1 MFIFYIVQFYLKPYN
16 GHGGVEKMTK
26 RDKIYLSPPHMG
38 GREIEYIR
46 EAFDTNWIAP
56 LGPHVEAFERE
67 CALAAGVS
75 SALALTS
82 GTAAAHLS
90 ARLLGI
96 GPGDLF
102 FCSSLTFVAS
112 VAPLV
117 QTGGVPVF
125 IDSDPGTWNMSC
137 AALERAFRDAEASG
151 PMPKAV
157 ILVNLYGEPCD
168 MDALLPLCQKRGV
181 PVIEDAAESV
191 GSLYKG
197 RPTGSFG
204 KFGFYSFNGNKIIT
218 TSGGGMLLSD
228 DEEAIAKARFWS
240 TQARDKAP
248 WYQHSELG
256 YNFRLSNVLAGIG
269 RAQLKLLEDR
279 VARRRAIFGR
289 YRDELGGLPGV
300 SFMPESPHARSN
312 RWLTA
317 LTVDPGISGTTNL
330 RIMEALA
337 AENIESRPVWKPM
350 HLQPVFGSA
359 KFYGHDGDKSRSLFE
374 NGLCLPS
381 GSNLPDWDQALII
394 KTVRSA
400 FPGGRQGR

>member
-1 MFIFYIVQFYLKPYN
+1 LEALKMPA
-16 GHGGVEKMTK
+16 

-38 GREIEYIR
+38 GREIEYIQ

-56 LGPHVEAFERE
+56 LGPHVEAFESE
-67 CALAAGVS
+67 CAKAAGVA

-96 GPGDLF
+96 KPGDLF

-112 VAPLV
+112 VAPFV
-117 QTGGVPVF
+117 QMGGIPVF
-125 IDSDPGTWNMSC
+125 IDSDQGTWNMSP
-137 AALERAFRDAEASG
+137 AALERAFQDAETSG
-151 PMPKAV
+151 IAPKAV
-157 ILVNLYGEPCD
+157 IIVNLYGEPCD
-168 MDALLPLCQKRGV
+168 MDAILPLCQKRGV

-191 GSLYKG
+191 GSLYKK

-240 TQARDKAP
+240 TQARDKAL

-256 YNFRLSNVLAGIG
+256 YNFRMSNLLAGVG
-269 RAQLKLLEDR
+269 RAQLKLLEER

-289 YRDELGGLPGV
+289 YRDELRDLPGV
-300 SFMPESPHARSN
+300 SFMPESPLARSN
-312 RWLTA
+312 RWLTT
-317 LTVDPGISGTTNL
+317 LTVNPDISGTTNFK
-330 RIMEALA
+330 IMEALA

-350 HLQPVFGSA
+350 HLQPVFENA
-359 KFYGHDGDKSRSLFE
+359 KYYAHDGDASRRLFE
-374 NGLCLPS
+374 DGLCLPS
-381 GSNLPDWDQALII
+381 GSGLSGEDQALII
-394 KTVRSA
+394 KTIQA
-400 FPGGRQGR
+400 TFPAGR

>member
-1 MFIFYIVQFYLKPYN
+1 
-16 GHGGVEKMTK
+16 
-26 RDKIYLSPPHMG
+26 MG
-38 GREIEYIR
+38 GKEIEYIKD
-46 EAFDTNWIAP
+46 AFGTNWIAP
-56 LGPHVEAFERE
+56 LGPHVEAFEIE
-67 CALAAGVS
+67 CAQAAGVKA
-75 SALALTS
+75 ALALTS

-90 ARLLGI
+90 ARLIGI
-96 GPGDLF
+96 GPGDWF

-117 QTGGVPVF
+117 QIGGVPAF
-125 IDSDPGTWNMSC
+125 IDSDPGTWNMSPP
-137 AALERAFRDAEASG
+137 ALERAFRDVEASG
-151 PMPKAV
+151 RMPKAV
-157 ILVNLYGEPCD
+157 VIVNLYGEPCD
-168 MDALLPLCQKRGV
+168 MDAILPLCGKRGI

-191 GSLYKG
+191 GSLYRG
-197 RPTGSFG
+197 RPTGGFG

-256 YNFRLSNVLAGIG
+256 YNFRMSNILAGVG

-279 VARRRAIFGR
+279 VTRRRAIFER
-289 YRDELGGLPGV
+289 YRRELGGRPGV
-300 SFMPESPHARSN
+300 SFMPESRLARSN

-317 LTVDPGISGTTNL
+317 LVADPAISGTTNL
-330 RIMEALA
+330 KIMEALA

-350 HLQPVFGSA
+350 HLQPVFSGA
-359 KFYGHDGDKSRSLFE
+359 MYYGHDGDKSGALFE

-381 GSNLPDWDQALII
+381 GSSLSEEDQALVIR
-394 KTVRSA
+394 TVRSV
-400 FPGGRQGR
+400 FPSGR

>member
-1 MFIFYIVQFYLKPYN
+1 MAAKN
-16 GHGGVEKMTK
+16 
-26 RDKIYLSPPHMG
+26 RIYLSPPHMG
-38 GREIEYIR
+38 GKEIEYIKD
-46 EAFDTNWIAP
+46 AFGTNWIAP

-67 CALAAGVS
+67 CAQAAGVKA
-75 SALALTS
+75 ALALTS

-90 ARLLGI
+90 ARLTGI

-112 VAPLV
+112 VAPIV
-117 QTGGVPVF
+117 QIGGVPAF
-125 IDSDPGTWNMSC
+125 IDSAPDTWNMSPS
-137 AALERAFRDAEASG
+137 ALERAFRDAEASG
-151 PMPKAV
+151 RMPKAV
-157 ILVNLYGEPCD
+157 VIVNLYGEPCD
-168 MDALLPLCQKRGV
+168 MDAILPLCGKRGV

-191 GSLYKG
+191 GSLYRE
-197 RPTGSFG
+197 RPTGAFG

-256 YNFRLSNVLAGIG
+256 YNFRMSNLLAGVG

-279 VARRRAIFGR
+279 VARRRAIFER
-289 YRDELGGLPGV
+289 YSRELGGLSGV
-300 SFMPESPHARSN
+300 SFMPESHLARSN

-317 LTVDPGISGTTNL
+317 LVVDPAIAGTTNL
-330 RIMEALA
+330 KIMEALA

-350 HLQPVFGSA
+350 HLQPVFSGA
-359 KFYGHDGDKSRSLFE
+359 RYYWYDGDRSGALFD

-381 GSNLPDWDQALII
+381 GSSLSEEDQSLVIRTI
-394 KTVRSA
+394 LSV
-400 FPGGRQGR
+400 FPAGL